1 MSAALKRRVT
11 PQEYL
16 AAERLAPFKSQYYK
30 GEVFAM
36 AGASA
41 AHLQIASNIVRELSS
56 RLGKGPCQPYFGDA
70 RVGAAAIEMYSY
82 PDVVVA
88 CDPIQI
94 DERGNLQNPK
104 VIFEILSPSTET
116 FDRTGKFDAYRA
128 LPSLME
134 YVLVSQNRPRVERF
148 TRIPGEVPWKM
159 AVFVGLDAAL
169 ELSALDVSIP
179 LADIYPVSYT
189 HLTLPTICSV

>member
-36 AGASA
+36 AGASP
-41 AHLQIASNIVRELSS
+41 AHQQIATNIVRELLS
-56 RLGKGPCQPYFGDA
+56 RLGKGPCQPFFNDA
-70 RVGAAAIEMYSY
+70 RVGSVDSRMYSY
-82 PDVVVA
+82 PDIVVA
-88 CDPIQI
+88 CEPIRH
-94 DERGNLQNPK
+94 DVDYNLLNPK

-128 LPSLME
+128 LPSLTE
-134 YVLVSQNRPRVERF
+134 YVLVSQDRPRVERF
-148 TRIPGEVPWKM
+148 TRIPEEEPWKM
-159 AVFVGLDAAL
+159 SVFVGLDAAL

-179 LADIYPVSYT
+179 LADIYHRVKFAETDQASAP
-189 HLTLPTICSV
+189 